1 MVSLSFLAVDRVET
15 VVLLARPSGST
26 REKNKIFGDRN
37 LESVNINFYSN
48 I

>member
-26 REKNKIFGDRN
+26 REKKIKY
-37 LESVNINFYSN
+37 LETEI
-48 I
+48 